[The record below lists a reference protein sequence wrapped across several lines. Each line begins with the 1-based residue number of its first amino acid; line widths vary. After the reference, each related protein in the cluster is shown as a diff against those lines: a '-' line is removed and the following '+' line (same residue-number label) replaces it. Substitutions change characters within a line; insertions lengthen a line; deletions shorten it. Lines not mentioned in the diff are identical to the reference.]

1 MFDLWSDVG
10 QLSFGLVMLV
20 LGADSFVRGASGLA
34 LHFGIS
40 AFVVGLVLVG
50 FGTSAPE
57 LAVNLTAAFHGN
69 YGLAVGNVI
78 GSNVANVGLIL
89 GASAL
94 IAPLAV
100 RARLLRIEVPLV
112 IGVSVGLWLLS
123 LDGVLGRLDA
133 ALLLTGFVGLMWL
146 VAHDARKESAAV
158 RAELSEAVTTQ
169 SDLKRNLIRLAIG
182 LALLLFGAHKM
193 VTAAV
198 SLASAWGMS
207 EMMIGLTVV
216 AIGTSL
222 PELAASG
229 MAVWRGHTDL
239 ALGNVVGSNLFNI
252 LLILGLTGVFH
263 PLPVGV
269 SALQIDLPLMVVFAL
284 GLLLIVRRDMVVSR
298 TEGIAL
304 LLAYAAFLG
313 LQFILF
319 A

>member
-1 MFDLWSDVG
+1 MFDLWIDVG
-10 QLSFGLVMLV
+10 QFSIGLLMLV

-57 LAVNLTAAFHGN
+57 LAVNLTAAFRGN
-69 YGLAVGNVI
+69 YALAVGNVV

-112 IGVSVGLWLLS
+112 IGVSVVLWLLA
-123 LDGVLGRLDA
+123 LDGMLGRLDA
-133 ALLLTGFVGLMWL
+133 TLLLSGFVGLLWL
-146 VAHDARKESAAV
+146 VARDARQESAAV
-158 RAELSEAVTTQ
+158 RAELSEAATTQ
-169 SDLKRNLIRLAIG
+169 SDLKRNLIRLAVG

-229 MAVWRGHTDL
+229 MAAWRGHTDL

-252 LLILGLTGVFH
+252 LLILGITGVIH

-284 GLLLIVRRDMVVSR
+284 GLLLIVRRDMIVSR
-298 TEGIAL
+298 AEGVAL
-304 LLAYAAFLG
+304 LLAYAAFLA
-313 LQFILF
+313 LQFVLP